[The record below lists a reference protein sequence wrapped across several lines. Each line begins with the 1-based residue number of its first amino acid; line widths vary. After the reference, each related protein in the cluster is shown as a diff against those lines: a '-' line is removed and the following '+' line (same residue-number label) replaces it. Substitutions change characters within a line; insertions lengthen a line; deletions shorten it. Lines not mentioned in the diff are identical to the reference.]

1 MDQIEGQACLPGS
14 NCKLNTATITAA
26 SESSTN
32 TYVVIYSKRRDSVA
46 ENVFILKLCLALSSL
61 YSMV

>member
-14 NCKLNTATITAA
+14 NFKTKHSYNNCRFG
-26 SESSTN
+26 SPTN
-32 TYVVIYSKRRDSVA
+32 AYVVIYSIRRDSVA

-61 YSMV
+61 